1 MKKIENELKE
11 ILENISGNILLIGN
25 YSIKLEEIISKNE
38 NILYCDQLIGNN
50 NSNGNTKVKKSKKLN
65 IKKIKKHYKKNKI
78 NNTIVNYEEVKDY
91 KNTFVKDSTYIT
103 KGNIIVIDRNNDET
117 IFNMYKRYTKDI
129 KIINCLDGKIFVIN
143 SSKAKN
149 NKIKDMYYFI
159 HDLIINVFDTI
170 GNLL

>member
-11 ILENISGNILLIGN
+11 IIKVMNGKLLLVGN
-25 YSIKLEEIISKNE
+25 YSNKLKEIIDNNE
-38 NILYCDQLIGNN
+38 NILFCDELT
-50 NSNGNTKVKKSKKLN
+50 SNVVDGKGKGKTKKLN

-78 NNTIVNYEEVKDY
+78 NNTIVNFEEVKEY

-103 KGNIIVIDRNNDET
+103 KGNIIVIDKNSDET

-159 HDLIINVFDTI
+159 HDLIIDIFDTI

>member
-11 ILENISGNILLIGN
+11 IIKVMNGKLLLIGN
-25 YSIKLEEIISKNE
+25 YSNKLKEIIDNNE
-38 NILYCDQLIGNN
+38 NILFCDELT
-50 NSNGNTKVKKSKKLN
+50 SNVVDGKGKGKTKRLN

-78 NNTIVNYEEVKDY
+78 NNTIVNFEEVKEY

-103 KGNIIVIDRNNDET
+103 KGNIIVIDKNIDET

-159 HDLIINVFDTI
+159 HDLIIDIFDTI

>member
-11 ILENISGNILLIGN
+11 IIKVMNGKLLLIGN
-25 YSIKLEEIISKNE
+25 YSNKLKEIIDNNE
-38 NILYCDQLIGNN
+38 NILFCDKLT
-50 NSNGNTKVKKSKKLN
+50 SNVVDGKGKGKTKRLN

-78 NNTIVNYEEVKDY
+78 NNTIVNFEEVKEY

-103 KGNIIVIDRNNDET
+103 KGNIIVIDKNSDET

-159 HDLIINVFDTI
+159 HDLIIDIFDTI

>member
-11 ILENISGNILLIGN
+11 IIKVMNGKLLLIGN
-25 YSIKLEEIISKNE
+25 YSNKLKEIIDNNE
-38 NILYCDQLIGNN
+38 NILFCDELT
-50 NSNGNTKVKKSKKLN
+50 SNVVDGKGKGKTKRLN

-78 NNTIVNYEEVKDY
+78 NNTIVNYEEIKDY

-103 KGNIIVIDRNNDET
+103 KGNIIVIDKNSDET

-159 HDLIINVFDTI
+159 HDLIIDIFDTI

>member
-11 ILENISGNILLIGN
+11 IIKVMNGKLLLIGN
-25 YSIKLEEIISKNE
+25 YSNKLKEIIDNNE
-38 NILYCDQLIGNN
+38 NILFCDELT
-50 NSNGNTKVKKSKKLN
+50 SNVVDGKGKGKTKRLN

-78 NNTIVNYEEVKDY
+78 NNTIVNFEEVKEY

-103 KGNIIVIDRNNDET
+103 KGNIIVIDKNSDET

-129 KIINCLDGKIFVIN
+129 KIINCLDGRIFVIN

-159 HDLIINVFDTI
+159 HDLIIDIFDTI

>member
-11 ILENISGNILLIGN
+11 IIKVMNGKLLLIGN
-25 YSIKLEEIISKNE
+25 YSNKLKEIIDNNE
-38 NILYCDQLIGNN
+38 NILFCDELT
-50 NSNGNTKVKKSKKLN
+50 SNVVDGKGKGKTKRLN

-78 NNTIVNYEEVKDY
+78 NNTIVNFEEVKEY

-103 KGNIIVIDRNNDET
+103 KGNIIVIDKNSDET
-117 IFNMYKRYTKDI
+117 ISNMYKRYTKDI

-159 HDLIINVFDTI
+159 HDLIIDIFDTI

>member
-11 ILENISGNILLIGN
+11 IIKVMNGKLLLIGN
-25 YSIKLEEIISKNE
+25 YSNKLKEIIDNNE
-38 NILYCDQLIGNN
+38 NILFCDELT
-50 NSNGNTKVKKSKKLN
+50 SNVVDGKGKGKTKRLN

-78 NNTIVNYEEVKDY
+78 NNTIVNFEEVKEY

-103 KGNIIVIDRNNDET
+103 KGNIIVIDKNSDET

-129 KIINCLDGKIFVIN
+129 KIINSLDGKIFVIN

-159 HDLIINVFDTI
+159 HDLIIDIFDTI

>member
-11 ILENISGNILLIGN
+11 IIKVMNGKLLLIGN
-25 YSIKLEEIISKNE
+25 YSNKLKEIIDNNE
-38 NILYCDQLIGNN
+38 NILFCDELT
-50 NSNGNTKVKKSKKLN
+50 SNVVDGKGKGKTKRLN

-78 NNTIVNYEEVKDY
+78 NNTIVNFEEVKEY

-103 KGNIIVIDRNNDET
+103 KGNIIVIDKNSDET

-159 HDLIINVFDTI
+159 HDLIIDIFDTI